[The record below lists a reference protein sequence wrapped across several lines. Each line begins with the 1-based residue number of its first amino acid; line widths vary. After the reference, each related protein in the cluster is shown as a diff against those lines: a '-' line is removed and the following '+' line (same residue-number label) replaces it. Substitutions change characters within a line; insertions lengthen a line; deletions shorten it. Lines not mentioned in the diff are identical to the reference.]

1 MSIFTYFTK
10 APTQAPPLSL
20 TEKEEKTIDK
30 ALEDRKISA
39 ESVKSHRGPY
49 NSYTPEQRGKIGR
62 YAVHN
67 GPVMAAKHFSK
78 LLGST
83 INESTAR
90 KFKEYLE
97 RLAELSKEGDCG
109 SAEISLPT
117 KLQGRPLLFGK
128 ELDTL
133 TQDHIRKLRSKG
145 SVINAHVVKALGEGI
160 LLAKAPYKLASN
172 GGDIE
177 VTKAWAK
184 SLLARMGYSKRRG
197 TNAGK
202 VSVAH
207 FEELKEFFLADISA
221 EVVMNDIPDEL
232 ILNWDQTPLR
242 LVPPGDWTMHKSGEE
257 LVPIA
262 KLDDK
267 RQITGVFAVSLAGT
281 YLPPQLIYTGKTE

>member
-1 MSIFTYFTK
+1 MSILTYFTK
-10 APTQAPPLSL
+10 APTQAPPLLL

-30 ALEDRKISA
+30 ALEDRKVSA

-62 YAVHN
+62 YAVLN
-67 GPVMAAKHFSK
+67 GPVRAAKHFSK

-90 KFKEYLE
+90 KFKKEYLE
-97 RLAELSKEGDCG
+97 RLTELSKKGDCS
-109 SAEISLPT
+109 SAEIFLPT

-145 SVINAHVVKALGEGI
+145 TVINAHVVKALGEGI
-160 LLAKAPYKLASN
+160 LLAKAPYKLVSN

-184 SLLARMGYSKRRG
+184 SLLARMTYSKRKG

-207 FEELKEFFLADISA
+207 FEELKKFFLADI
-221 EVVMNDIPDEL
+221 
-232 ILNWDQTPLR
+232 
-242 LVPPGDWTMHKSGEE
+242 
-257 LVPIA
+257 
-262 KLDDK
+262 
-267 RQITGVFAVSLAGT
+267 
-281 YLPPQLIYTGKTE
+281 